1 MLRSNKT
8 NWTHVA
14 TVSLYHHNL
23 TVLFP
28 LKMSTDRPAAS
39 AKAPSKGLGMQLGKK
54 TQKSNQFLESLKA
67 EGEVIIE
74 DAQPSAVQSKSVLPP
89 TDPITVTIEER
100 LNIIV
105 ERNGGLRNFDL
116 QGTLS
121 LQILNQDD
129 GFIQLQVCS
138 FLL

>member
-1 MLRSNKT
+1 
-8 NWTHVA
+8 
-14 TVSLYHHNL
+14 
-23 TVLFP
+23 
-28 LKMSTDRPAAS
+28 
-39 AKAPSKGLGMQLGKK
+39 MQLGKK
-54 TQKSNQFLESLKA
+54 TQKTNQFLESLKA

-74 DAQPSAVQSKSVLPP
+74 DVQPSAVQSKSVLPP

-100 LNIIV
+100 LNIVV
-105 ERNGGLRNFDL
+105 ERNGSLRNFDL

-138 FLL
+138 TFCFVKFGSCKKGCICYEVQLGLQRFNINLANIILNSTFRKILLYICYR